1 MTASFTDRVLARRR
15 KKAAAKT
22 EKSLSDEVISDPRQL
37 KVHASLAIVT
47 KDIGEIL
54 DKQFPGWAW
63 VVSPDQQGQ
72 IINVFNLHLHDE
84 WGFTIRTVEIHNDPR
99 RRLAYRAGREILER
113 FGITPGPLSR
123 RTEEL
128 SKLRRDHKGRA
139 IVADAWDVMTRQQ
152 REQKRLME
160 RADRIEKGL
169 SGLDAHSGSEVELG
183 AEIRRIITN
192 GNG

>member
-1 MTASFTDRVLARRR
+1 MTASFTDRIMARRKR
-15 KKAAAKT
+15 RIAQKT
-22 EKSLSDEVISDPRQL
+22 ERSLSDEVISDPKQL
-37 KVHASLAIVT
+37 KVHASLAILT

-63 VVSPDQQGQ
+63 VVSPDQDGQ
-72 IINVFNLHLHDE
+72 IINIFNLHLHDE
-84 WGFTIRTVEIHNDPR
+84 WGFTIRTVEIHNDPK

-123 RTEEL
+123 RTQEL
-128 SKLRRDHKGRA
+128 ANLRRDHKGRA

-160 RADRIEKGL
+160 RADNIEKGL
-169 SGLDAHSGSEVELG
+169 SRIDPHQADEVGLE
-183 AEIRRIITN
+183 AEIKRIITN
-192 GNG
+192 GD